1 MRLRYY
7 ALFALAFILLA
18 SLGSSQDSTNTN
30 NSICNRYLM
39 ELSFPD
45 DEKSERCG
53 DGIYVLNIYDDRQ
66 ASITIREL
74 MDWNDA
80 GRESMVLC
88 VKDILE
94 DFNVD
99 SNTINTDESL
109 IDQCYGI
116 VGNGNDPFGNT
127 WIAACYW
134 LDRNYQSGNWV
145 GKTKCSIVSNYDRD
159 HTNDMLGTLHIVQRN
174 R

>member
-1 MRLRYY
+1 MMLRYY
-7 ALFALAFILLA
+7 AIFALAFILLA
-18 SLGSSQDSTNTN
+18 SIGSSQDSIDMNRL
-30 NSICNRYLM
+30 ICDRYLV
-39 ELSFPD
+39 EFSFPD
-45 DEKSERCG
+45 GTIAERCR
-53 DGIYVLNIYDDRQ
+53 DGIYALNIYNDRQ
-66 ASITIREL
+66 ASIAIREL
-74 MDWNDA
+74 KDWNDA
-80 GRESMVLC
+80 GHESMVLC

-94 DFNVD
+94 DFNVE
-99 SNTINTDESL
+99 SNTINTDDSL

-145 GKTKCSIVSNYDRD
+145 GKTKCSIISNYDRA
-159 HTNDMLGTLHIVQRN
+159 HTNDMLGTLHIVQLN